1 MRIDHG
7 SGYLQHGGTG
17 RFDAKPDEAPRAA
30 QATSSEPGDAGRQA
44 NHQPGATVVRS
55 SGYRPPLRSARP
67 YEVVPHHRTLQN
79 GVAPRVGSPN
89 PNLQLPDSELVKAL
103 KTSFSTLKEL
113 HEK

>member
-1 MRIDHG
+1 MRIDGG
-7 SGYLQHGGTG
+7 SGYLQHGSTG
-17 RFDAKPDEAPRAA
+17 RFDVKPDDGLRPA
-30 QATSSEPGDAGRQA
+30 QAASSETGDAGRQA
-44 NHQPGATVVRS
+44 NQQSGASAVRS

-79 GVAPRVGSPN
+79 GVASRAGSPN

>member
-1 MRIDHG
+1 MRIDRG
-7 SGYLQHGGTG
+7 SGYLQPGGTG
-17 RFDAKPDEAPRAA
+17 PLDVTAGEGGRTAKAA
-30 QATSSEPGDAGRQA
+30 SIEPGDAGRQA
-44 NHQPGATVVRS
+44 HHQPGATAVRS

-79 GVAPRVGSPN
+79 GVAPRAGSPN

-103 KTSFSTLKEL
+103 NVSFPMLKEL